1 MKDTDFLFET
11 SSKYRVLL
19 NRINDNIAQE
29 SDYINSKEFHLACNT
44 GLIVWSDLK
53 KFMRLVDAENFLEI
67 EHERVDD
74 SKYILDR
81 LKDVKEETAAVSF

>member
-29 SDYINSKEFHLACNT
+29 SDYINSKEFHSLLEKSTCIA
-44 GLIVWSDLK
+44 GRDL
-53 KFMRLVDAENFLEI
+53 
-67 EHERVDD
+67 
-74 SKYILDR
+74 
-81 LKDVKEETAAVSF
+81 